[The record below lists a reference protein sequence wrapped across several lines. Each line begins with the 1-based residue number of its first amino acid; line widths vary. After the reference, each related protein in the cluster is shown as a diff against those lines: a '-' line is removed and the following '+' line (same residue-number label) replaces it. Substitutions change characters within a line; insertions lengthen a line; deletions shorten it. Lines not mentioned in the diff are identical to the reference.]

1 MNDKLRNAARLLA
14 RYSYNMGE
22 NIANADNYE
31 FWRSKYMAARYML
44 CELTGLDGTTI
55 GNEDNEVIVMLSDES
70 NCYTFE
76 FKF

>member
-1 MNDKLRNAARLLA
+1 MDNKLRTAAHLLA

-22 NIANADNYE
+22 NISNADNYE
-31 FWRSKYMAARYML
+31 SWRARYMAARYML
-44 CELTGLDGTTI
+44 FALTGLDSTTI
-55 GNEDNEVIVMLSDES
+55 GNDDNEVIVMLSDES

>member
-1 MNDKLRNAARLLA
+1 MNEKLRNAAHELA

-22 NIANADNYE
+22 SIDNADNYK

-44 CELTGLDGTTI
+44 FTLTGLDGTTI
-55 GNEDNEVIVMLSDES
+55 GNEDNEVIVMLGDES

-76 FKF
+76 FQF

>member
-1 MNDKLRNAARLLA
+1 MNDKLRTAARLLA

-31 FWRSKYMAARYML
+31 FWHAKYMGARYML
-44 CELTGLDGTTI
+44 FALTGLDGTTI
-55 GNEDNEVIVMLSDES
+55 GNEDNEVIVMLSDDS
-70 NCYTFE
+70 NHYTFD

>member
-1 MNDKLRNAARLLA
+1 MNDKLRTAAHELA

-22 NIANADNYE
+22 NIANIENYE
-31 FWRSKYMAARYML
+31 FWRAKYMAAKYML
-44 CELTGLDGTTI
+44 FALTGLDGTTI
-55 GNEDNEVIVMLSDES
+55 GNEDNEVIVMLSDDS

>member
-1 MNDKLRNAARLLA
+1 MNDQLRNAAHLLA
-14 RYSYNMGE
+14 RYGYNMGE
-22 NIANADNYE
+22 SIANYDNYK

-44 CELTGLDGTTI
+44 FELTGLDSTI
-55 GNEDNEVIVMLSDES
+55 VGNDGSDVVVMLSDES

>member
-1 MNDKLRNAARLLA
+1 MNDKLWTAAHLLA

-22 NIANADNYE
+22 NIANADSYE
-31 FWRSKYMAARYML
+31 FWHARYMAARYML
-44 CELTGLDGTTI
+44 FALTGLDSTTI
-55 GNEDNEVIVMLSDES
+55 GNEDNEVIVMLSDDS